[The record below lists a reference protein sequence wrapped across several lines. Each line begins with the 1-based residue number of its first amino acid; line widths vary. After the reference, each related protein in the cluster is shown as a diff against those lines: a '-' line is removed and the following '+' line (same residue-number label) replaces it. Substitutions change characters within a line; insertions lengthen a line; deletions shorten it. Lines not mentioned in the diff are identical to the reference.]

1 MIIRYNISNVS
12 FLYLSPYANLK
23 IMNGKDST
31 IVNIILSS
39 RLYNSKIKMPCI
51 KKENA
56 EKFLDYLKKGRM
68 VEQKLIEAIQELY
81 PKMET
86 PEFLLDALLQN
97 GILE

>member
-1 MIIRYNISNVS
+1 
-12 FLYLSPYANLK
+12 
-23 IMNGKDST
+23 
-31 IVNIILSS
+31 
-39 RLYNSKIKMPCI
+39 MPCI

-81 PKMET
+81 PKMKT
-86 PEFLLDALLQN
+86 PESLLYALLQN